1 MDTSET
7 VYFSVEKKDYKTQE
21 SIINWNTKLN
31 YGDGTYPKTNS
42 YSLEAYKMDYP
53 YNVPNEKHIMDM
65 YNKYYIDIDLWGE
78 HEVNVLDEPFELEG
92 AL

>member
-1 MDTSET
+1 
-7 VYFSVEKKDYKTQE
+7 
-21 SIINWNTKLN
+21 
-31 YGDGTYPKTNS
+31 
-42 YSLEAYKMDYP
+42 MDYP